1 MTGHIVVLGSVN
13 ADLVL
18 RCERLPGPGETVHGR
33 EFKVLPGGKGAN
45 QAVAAARLG
54 AAVSF
59 IGCVGADDHGRE
71 ARRRLAAEGI
81 ELTHLAE
88 VAQPTGVAMIL
99 VDDRGQNSI
108 ALSAGANAAL
118 GVAQVD
124 AAAALIGSAA
134 LLVCQL
140 ESPLAA
146 VARAMAIAH
155 AAGVPVLLNPAP
167 AQALPAALLR
177 QVDILV
183 PNESEAAVLLGA
195 ALAPAD
201 AAARLRE
208 RGPATVIVTLGADGV
223 QCADEHAN
231 LHAPAP
237 RTRAVDTTGAGDTF
251 IGAFAAARCAGAALH
266 AAIAHAQQ
274 AAAFSVARPGTIDAM
289 PYARDLQ
296 PALTAL

>member
-1 MTGHIVVLGSVN
+1 MTKRVVVLGSVN

-81 ELTHLAE
+81 ELSHLAE

-99 VDDRGQNSI
+99 VDDHGQNSI

-118 GVAQVD
+118 GVAQVE
-124 AAAALIGSAA
+124 AAAALIASAA

-146 VARAMAIAH
+146 VTRAIAIAH

-167 AQALPAALLR
+167 AQALPAALLQ
-177 QVDILV
+177 QVDVLV
-183 PNESEAAVLLGA
+183 PNESEAAVLLGE

-223 QCADEHAN
+223 
-231 LHAPAP
+231 
-237 RTRAVDTTGAGDTF
+237 
-251 IGAFAAARCAGAALH
+251 
-266 AAIAHAQQ
+266 
-274 AAAFSVARPGTIDAM
+274 
-289 PYARDLQ
+289 
-296 PALTAL
+296 

>member
-1 MTGHIVVLGSVN
+1 MSRNIVVLGSVN

-18 RCERLPGPGETVHGR
+18 RCERLPAPGETVHGR

-81 ELTHLAE
+81 DLTHLAD
-88 VAQPTGVAMIL
+88 AALPTGVAMIL
-99 VDDRGQNSI
+99 VDDGGQNSI

-118 GVAQVD
+118 GVAQVE
-124 AAAALIGSAA
+124 AAAAQIASAA

-146 VARAMAIAH
+146 VARAIAIAH

-167 AQALPAALLR
+167 AQALPAALLQ

-183 PNESEAAVLLGA
+183 PNESEAAVLLGE
-195 ALAPAD
+195 ALAPAE
-201 AAARLRE
+201 AASRLRE
-208 RGPATVIVTLGADGV
+208 RGPATVIVTLGAAGV

-231 LHAPAP
+231 VHAPAP
-237 RTRAVDTTGAGDTF
+237 RTQAVDTTGAGDTF
-251 IGAFAAARCAGAALH
+251 IGAFAAARCAGVGLH
-266 AAIAHAQQ
+266 AAIAHAQR

-289 PYARDLQ
+289 PFARDLQ
-296 PALTAL
+296 PMVEAS